1 MLRRFSPKARP
12 AIGNGRMPL
21 SQNAP
26 PNTPVRGFIRHVVF
40 FSAKDTAN
48 IDQIVEGLSMLAK
61 IYHAHLFEVSH
72 NRKVDAT
79 SSEVDVIVYGEFA
92 NQADLDAYK
101 AHPIY
106 QECIAVVKPLR
117 DLRVAADF

>member
-1 MLRRFSPKARP
+1 
-12 AIGNGRMPL
+12 MPL
-21 SQNAP
+21 SRNAP
-26 PNTPVRGFIRHVVF
+26 PTTPARGFIRHVVF
-40 FSAKDTAN
+40 FSAKDRRS

-61 IYHAHLFEVSH
+61 IHHARFLEVSH
-72 NRKVDAT
+72 NRQVDAT
-79 SSEVDVIVYGEFA
+79 SSEVDVVVYGEFA
-92 NQADLDAYK
+92 HQSDLDAYK